1 MSGKTVEVT
10 CKCCPD
16 KFIAR
21 VSDRNR
27 GWALI
32 PAANDPD
39 VFDVPTRGRHN
50 KWCYEGLGEY
60 V

>member
-1 MSGKTVEVT
+1 MIQIIKW
-10 CKCCPD
+10 
-16 KFIAR
+16 
-21 VSDRNR
+21 
-27 GWALI
+27 WALI